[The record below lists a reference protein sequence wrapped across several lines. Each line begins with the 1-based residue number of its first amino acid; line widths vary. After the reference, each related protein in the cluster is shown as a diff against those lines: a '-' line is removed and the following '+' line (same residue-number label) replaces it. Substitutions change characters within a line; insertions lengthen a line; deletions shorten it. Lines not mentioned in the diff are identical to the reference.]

1 MRLIKFYR
9 KPNKPEVARLDKID
23 DDKVLITVNLHLSE
37 GKRENLWLN
46 LNSIHVDWIREVQDE
61 RETTHTA
68 PASQA

>member
-46 LNSIHVDWIREVQDE
+46 LNSIHVDWIREVRDE
-61 RETTHTA
+61 RETTNTA

>member
-46 LNSIHVDWIREVQDE
+46 LNSIHVDWIREVSHE

-68 PASQA
+68 PAGQA

>member
-46 LNSIHVDWIREVQDE
+46 LNSIHIDWIREVRDE
-61 RETTHTA
+61 RETTNAA

>member
-9 KPNKPEVARLDKID
+9 KANKPEVARLDKID

-46 LNSIHVDWIREVQDE
+46 LNSIHVDWIREVRDGQ
-61 RETTHTA
+61 
-68 PASQA
+68 S